1 MFDFS
6 DVCDASHY
14 INIDSLDISL
24 ITGAALVDSINPCA
38 IAVLLILLTGLLS
51 IGDKRKAMISG
62 LAFVSALYLAYL
74 AIGLGLWGV
83 IQVSGLARIFHQV
96 IGAVAIIIGLI
107 NIKDYFWYGGLGFV
121 AEIPRA
127 WRPKMKQFLKGVISP
142 IGAFIAGLIVTLFEL
157 PCTGGPYLFVLGLLS
172 QGYSWLQV
180 VTVLLYYNLV
190 FILPL
195 LIIIGFM
202 YWGYASIDKVTK
214 WKDQNFRKLHLT
226 TGLIMLILGLWV
238 VLN

>member
-14 INIDSLDISL
+14 INVDSLDIFL

-51 IGDKRKAMISG
+51 VGDKRKAVISG

-74 AIGLGLWGV
+74 TIGLGLWGV
-83 IQVSGLARIFHQV
+83 IQLAGLAGILHQV
-96 IGAVAIIIGLI
+96 IGGIAIIIGLV

-121 AEIPRA
+121 TEIPRA
-127 WRPKMKQFLKGVISP
+127 WRPKMKKLLRGVASP

-172 QGYSWLQV
+172 QGYSWFQV

-202 YWGYASIDKVTK
+202 YWGYTSIDKVTR
-214 WKDQNFRKLHLT
+214 WKNQNFKRLHLIA
-226 TGLIMLILGLWV
+226 GLIMLILGLWV
-238 VLN
+238 VLS